1 MTKEELDAIMLERLR
16 KEIPHLDAK
25 LNSVTNN
32 NADTI
37 SPQIKRRIIRYVL
50 AIEEWII
57 RL

>member
-37 SPQIKRRIIRYVL
+37 SPQIKEGLLDMY
-50 AIEEWII
+50 
-57 RL
+57 